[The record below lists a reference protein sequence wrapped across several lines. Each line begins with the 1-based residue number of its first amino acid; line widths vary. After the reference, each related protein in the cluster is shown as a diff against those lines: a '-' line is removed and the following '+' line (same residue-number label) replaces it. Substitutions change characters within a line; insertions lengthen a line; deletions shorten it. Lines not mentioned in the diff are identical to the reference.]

1 MATKQPE
8 LPAPS
13 EAAPKNKRVADPELL
28 AINNIAKCMEE
39 LDGAAQQR
47 VVSYLN
53 SRYSPATLL
62 ERQLDADERRRLG
75 TE

>member
-8 LPAPS
+8 LPAPN
-13 EAAPKNKRVADPELL
+13 EAAPKTKRVADPELL

-53 SRYSPATLL
+53 SRYSSAAKVPTFAEALAMSH
-62 ERQLDADERRRLG
+62 RPD
-75 TE
+75 